1 MSNIFLSEGTFN
13 LSSGTANIIGSNIGA
28 SNLLSGSTVKVNS
41 NKQLYSSTLA
51 LTDVQG
57 LTTALGSRL
66 SNPSSVPI
74 IGPSFIRSG
83 GTNSQYLMADGSVT
97 TGGIGATGPTGATGA
112 QGPAGLSSSVFVY
125 TFSNQTTGTPAS
137 GHLFINAVPASATIL
152 NVNHLDKDA
161 HDIDQLLNNV
171 SVGSVL
177 IVQRANDSNTY
188 IRYQLTSKT
197 VNTGYVS
204 YGLVYLDDLGTIANN
219 DEVLLIVQAQG
230 LQGVTGPTGPAG
242 GAGQLYNNFQ
252 QFSYYGTSPTSL
264 FFNMASG
271 CFLTLGGAVAN
282 ATQASTNMLTRQYRT
297 RQAPSSVADGQ
308 DSGWYGTAAVPVVYI
323 TGGWRYVYTFGIEDT
338 STNAPTRTMIGMY
351 SSNTAPVLNAAT
363 AVTAN
368 TIPFFGICQDVGE
381 STFSFY
387 TRGASSFTKTSTL
400 ISCATPGALW
410 YQLTFENMP
419 FSLDVTMTLTA
430 YSTLASA
437 SANISFT
444 AGAGSATLP
453 NPTTTFFPL
462 LIRAMCTPTSSGSA
476 VLSLGAIKMHTL

>member
-1 MSNIFLSEGTFN
+1 MSNKFLIDTGE
-13 LSSGTANIIGSNIGA
+13 
-28 SNLLSGSTVKVNS
+28 
-41 NKQLYSSTLA
+41 
-51 LTDVQG
+51 
-57 LTTALGSRL
+57 
-66 SNPSSVPI
+66 
-74 IGPSFIRSG
+74 
-83 GTNSQYLMADGSVT
+83 
-97 TGGIGATGPTGATGA
+97 GGIAGPAGPAGPAGSAGPTGATGA
-112 QGPAGLSSSVFVY
+112 TGATGPAGLSSSVFVY
-125 TFSNQTTGTPAS
+125 TFSDQTTGTPAS
-137 GHLFINAVPASATIL
+137 GRLFINAVPAEATIL
-152 NVNHLDKDA
+152 NVSHFDKDT

-171 SVGSVL
+171 SIGSIL
-177 IVQRANDSNTY
+177 IVQRANDSNTF

-252 QFSYYGTSPTSL
+252 QFSYYGTTPTAL
-264 FFNMASG
+264 TFNMPSG
-271 CFLTLGGAVAN
+271 CFPILGGVFSN
-282 ATQASTNMLTRQYRT
+282 APQASTNMLTRQYRT
-297 RQAPSSVADGQ
+297 KQAPSSVGDGQ
-308 DSGWYGTAAVPVVYI
+308 DSGWIGTTTVPVVYI
-323 TGGWRYVYTFGIEDT
+323 TGGWRYVYTFGIEDI
-338 STNAPTRTMIGMY
+338 STNAPTRTMIGMT

-410 YQLTFENMP
+410 YQLTFENNP
-419 FSLDVTMTLTA
+419 FSLDVSMTLTA

-444 AGAGSATLP
+444 AGAGSSTLP
-453 NPTTTFFPL
+453 NPTTTFHPL
-462 LIRAMCTPTSSGSA
+462 LIRAMCTPTASGSA

>member
-1 MSNIFLSEGTFN
+1 MSNKFLIDTGE
-13 LSSGTANIIGSNIGA
+13 
-28 SNLLSGSTVKVNS
+28 
-41 NKQLYSSTLA
+41 
-51 LTDVQG
+51 
-57 LTTALGSRL
+57 
-66 SNPSSVPI
+66 
-74 IGPSFIRSG
+74 
-83 GTNSQYLMADGSVT
+83 
-97 TGGIGATGPTGATGA
+97 GGIAGPAGPAGPAGSAGPTGATGA
-112 QGPAGLSSSVFVY
+112 TGATGPAGLSSSVFVY
-125 TFSNQTTGTPAS
+125 TFSDQTTGTPAS
-137 GHLFINAVPASATIL
+137 GRLFINAVPAEATIL
-152 NVNHLDKDA
+152 NVSHFDKDT

-171 SVGSVL
+171 SIGSIL
-177 IVQRANDSNTY
+177 IVQRANDSNTF

-204 YGLVYLDDLGTIANN
+204 YGLGYLDKLGTIANN
-219 DEVLLIVQAQG
+219 DEVLLITQAQG
-230 LQGVTGPTGPAG
+230 IQGIQGVTGPTGAEGPAG
-242 GAGQLYNNFQ
+242 SAGQLYNNFQ
-252 QFSYYGTSPTSL
+252 QYSYYGTSPTSL
-264 FFNMASG
+264 FFNMANG
-271 CFLTLGGAVAN
+271 CFLTLGGAIAN

-297 RQAPSSVADGQ
+297 RQPPSSVADGQ
-308 DSGWYGTAAVPVVYI
+308 DAGWIGTSAVPVVYI

-338 STNAPTRTMIGMY
+338 STNAPTRTMIGMS

-410 YQLTFENMP
+410 YQITFENMP

-437 SANISFT
+437 TATITFT

-462 LIRAMCTPTSSGSA
+462 LMRAMCTPTSSNSA
-476 VLSLGAIKMHTL
+476 ILSLGAIKMHTL